1 MRPVEKWAV
10 ESCHTGPEGKP
21 IVVKEDYDPY
31 RTAKPILCK
40 NLGEYCSYC
49 ERSLASG
56 DLDVEH
62 VQPKS
67 LPKYAALE
75 TKWDNFL
82 LGCRPCNEW
91 VKKKKDVV
99 LADVHLPHRNNTF
112 KSLVYKEGGVVI
124 VNPALTSPAK
134 EHAENLIKLVELDF
148 EPDVPKD
155 GGRNQKRR
163 DTWDKAIKWHENYQ
177 EGKIDADSVIDYVKS
192 KGGWSIW
199 FTVFNNHDTRDD
211 EVRRRLI
218 KDFPGTAE
226 KCFDEDNH
234 YEPLDR
240 NPGKTDPV

>member
-1 MRPVEKWAV
+1 MRPVEKWV
-10 ESCHTGPEGKP
+10 VGSCHTGADGQP
-21 IVVKEDYDPY
+21 IVVQEDYNPY
-31 RTAKPILCK
+31 RTAKPILCE

-49 ERSLASG
+49 EISGRTG

-62 VQPKS
+62 VQPKG
-67 LPKYAALE
+67 LPQYAALKI
-75 TKWDNFL
+75 KWNNFL

-91 VKKKKDVV
+91 VKKEKDVV
-99 LADVHLPHRNNTF
+99 LGEVHLPHLNNTF

-134 EHAENLIKLVELDF
+134 EHAENLIKLVELDL
-148 EPDVPKD
+148 EPDVSKD

-163 DTWDKAIKWHENYQ
+163 ETWDMAIKWHKRYQ
-177 EGKIDADSVIDYVKS
+177 EQNIDADAVIDYVKGT
-192 KGGWSIW
+192 GGWSIW
-199 FTVFNNHDTRDD
+199 FTVFNNHDTKDD

-226 KCFDEDNH
+226 KCFDENNH

-240 NPGKTDPV
+240 HPGEIDPV